1 MNIDFNKFTEL
12 SRKTVTKAHQIA
24 VEYHHYSIEPIVMLV
39 AVMQEGCDMVY
50 FLLQKLNVDQT
61 MFFQTVGELVNDIP
75 ATGNGRP
82 DLSADSYHILASA
95 QQLALASDSSVVS
108 VEHLFWSLGTESSDV
123 RNVMQQ
129 YGITNEELKD
139 AVMSFRNGE
148 SESEDEDNDDNNT
161 GSTIYLHQFATNLV
175 VDAIEGKIE
184 PVIGRDNEI
193 RQIIQ
198 VLSRKTK
205 NNPILVGAPGT
216 GKTAIL
222 EGLAHRI
229 VRGDVPSD
237 LKQISIFSLDLA
249 SLSAGASM
257 QGEYEERLKG
267 IIKDLSQNPK
277 SVLFVDEIHL
287 LIDSGKG
294 AMNAANILKPALAR
308 GEIKVIGAT
317 TFDEYKK
324 YIESDKAFERRFQ
337 KIVVEEPD
345 IESAITILR
354 GIKPRLEKHH
364 RIKILDQAVVAA
376 VKLSARYIND
386 RFLPDKAIDILDE
399 SAAKM
404 RIERSST
411 PLALDNLS
419 REIRNKEMERES
431 IKQDDI
437 DYDLTNLNLTIA
449 NLREEENVL
458 AAKWNYERRKLDEL
472 QTLQDKLSALTEE
485 SEAAVQASQ
494 FDKALHLNREIEEIR
509 QTIKEKTAEFSEG
522 SDRLLKFAVDED
534 DIRAIVT
541 TITGIPV
548 NKMDEDEEDKLLHLE
563 DTLQDSVIGQ
573 YEAVHKVSEVI
584 RRNRMGFGDVN
595 RPIGSFL
602 FLGTTGVGKTELAKA
617 LAAYLFDSKE
627 MIVRIDMSEY
637 QQEHAVSRLF
647 GAPPGYVG
655 YDQGGQLTE
664 AVRMKP
670 YSVVLLDE
678 VEKAHKKVFETLLQV
693 LDDGRMTDGKGR
705 VVNFKNTII
714 IMTSNMGAEDLS
726 NAVSAEG
733 TISNPDL
740 LKAQIVSM
748 IKQRISPEFVNR
760 IDEIVM
766 FNPLKRID
774 IRQIVCL
781 QLSQLTRK
789 FALNGIEVEFTKN
802 AINLLSDLGF
812 DPGMGARP
820 VKRAIDQY
828 IVNAMS
834 QMLLTKR
841 VNKNSPIH
849 IDYENNTFTFINK

>member
-12 SRKTVTKAHQIA
+12 TRRTITKAHQIA
-24 VEYHHYSIEPIVMLV
+24 VEYRHSSIEPMVMLV

-50 FLLQKLNVDQT
+50 YLLQKLNVDQT
-61 MFFQTVGELVNDIP
+61 VFFQTVGDLLNDIP
-75 ATGNGRP
+75 TTGNGRP
-82 DLSADSYHILASA
+82 DLSADSYRVLASA

-108 VEHLFWSLGTESSDV
+108 VEHLFWALGTKCAEI
-123 RNVMQQ
+123 REVMQQ
-129 YGITNEELKD
+129 YGITNDELES
-139 AVMSFRNGE
+139 AIMSFRNGE
-148 SESEDEDNDDNNT
+148 DEPEDEECDNDNSN
-161 GSTIYLHQFATNLV
+161 STTYLRQFATNLV
-175 VDAIEGKIE
+175 AEAVEGKIE

-198 VLSRKTK
+198 ILSRKTK

-237 LKQISIFSLDLA
+237 LRQFSIYSLDLA

-257 QGEYEERLKG
+257 QGEFEDRLKG
-267 IIKDLSQNPK
+267 IIKDLSQNK
-277 SVLFVDEIHL
+277 KIVLFVDEIHL
-287 LIDSGKG
+287 LIDSGNG

-337 KIVVEEPD
+337 RVVVEEPD

-354 GIKPRLEKHH
+354 GIKPKLERHH

-399 SAAKM
+399 AAAKM
-404 RIERSST
+404 RIERSSI
-411 PLALDNLS
+411 PISLENLS
-419 REIRNKEMERES
+419 HEIRNKEMERES

-437 DYDLTNLNLTIA
+437 ESDLTTLDLTIA

-458 AAKWNYERRKLDEL
+458 SAKWNNERRKLDEL
-472 QTLQDKLSALTEE
+472 QTLQDKLSVLTEE

-494 FDKALHLNREIEEIR
+494 FDRALRLNREIEETR
-509 QTIKEKTAEFSEG
+509 QTIKNKTIEFSEDT
-522 SDRLLKFAVDED
+522 DRLLKFAVDED

-541 TITGIPV
+541 NITGIPV
-548 NKMDEDEEDKLLHLE
+548 NKMDEDEEAKLLHLE
-563 DTLQDSVIGQ
+563 DTLQVSVIGQ
-573 YEAVHKVSEVI
+573 HEAVRKVSEVI
-584 RRNRMGFGDVN
+584 RRNRMGFGDAN

-617 LAAYLFDSKE
+617 LATYLFDSND

-714 IMTSNMGAEDLS
+714 IMTSNMGADDLS
-726 NAVSAEG
+726 HAMTTEG
-733 TISNPDL
+733 YIPNPDM

-760 IDEIVM
+760 IDEIVL
-766 FNPLKRID
+766 FNPLRRSE

-781 QLSQLTRK
+781 QLSILTRK
-789 FALNGIEVEFTKN
+789 FAQNGIDAEFTEN

-834 QMLLTKR
+834 QKLLTKQ
-841 VNKNSPIH
+841 VNRSSPIL
-849 IDYENNTFTFINK
+849 IDCESDAFTFTNK

>member
-1 MNIDFNKFTEL
+1 MNIDFNKFTEF
-12 SRKTVTKAHQIA
+12 SRKTITKAHQIA

-82 DLSADSYHILASA
+82 DLSADSYHILARA

-108 VEHLFWSLGTESSDV
+108 VEHLFWALGTESSEV
-123 RNVMQQ
+123 LNVMQQ

-229 VRGDVPSD
+229 VRGDVPFD

-399 SAAKM
+399 AAAKM

-431 IKQDDI
+431 IKQDDTE
-437 DYDLTNLNLTIA
+437 YDLTKLNLTIA

-458 AAKWNYERRKLDEL
+458 AAKWNNERRKLDEL
-472 QTLQDKLSALTEE
+472 QTLQDKLSSLTEE

-494 FDKALHLNREIEEIR
+494 FDKALRLNREIEEVR
-509 QTIKEKTAEFSEG
+509 QTIKEKTAEISED
-522 SDRLLKFAVDED
+522 SDRILKFAVDED

-548 NKMDEDEEDKLLHLE
+548 NKMDEDEEEKLLHLE

-573 YEAVHKVSEVI
+573 YEAVNKVSEVI

-766 FNPLKRID
+766 FNPLKRND

-781 QLSQLTRK
+781 QLSQLSRK
-789 FALNGIEVEFTKN
+789 FALNGIDVEFTKN
-802 AINLLSDLGF
+802 AINLLSDFGF

-820 VKRAIDQY
+820 VKRAIDQC

-841 VNKNSPIH
+841 VSKNSPIL
-849 IDYENNTFTFINK
+849 IDCENNTFSFTNK